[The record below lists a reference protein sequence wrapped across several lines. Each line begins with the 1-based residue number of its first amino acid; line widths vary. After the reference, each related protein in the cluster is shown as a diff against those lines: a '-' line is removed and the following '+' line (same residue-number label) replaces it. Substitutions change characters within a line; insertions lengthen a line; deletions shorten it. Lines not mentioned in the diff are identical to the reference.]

1 MTTAAPRLAIFDLDH
16 TLLDGDT
23 DTLWCDYLIDQGL
36 LPASW
41 RVDNQRLQ
49 TQYRQGAISVQ
60 DFSDFYAR
68 SIAYL
73 PAHHLLQARADFTQQ
88 CCVPRI
94 KPGAPALLASH
105 REQGDTLVLSSATST
120 FLCTLTGQ
128 DLGFE
133 HIIGTELERSAER
146 CFTGRTQGTLNMREG
161 KVARLLL
168 WLEAMGKSDTSADL
182 RAATFY
188 SDSINDLPLLQA
200 VGHAVAIDPDP
211 LLREA
216 AAQHQWPI
224 RSLY

>member
-23 DTLWCDYLIDQGL
+23 DTLWCEYLIDQGL
-36 LPASW
+36 LPTGW
-41 RVDNQRLQ
+41 RVDSQRLQ
-49 TQYRQGAISVQ
+49 TQYLQGVLSVQ

-68 SIAYL
+68 SIAHL
-73 PAHHLLQARADFTQQ
+73 PADQVLQVRADFTQQ

-94 KPGAPALLASH
+94 KPGAAALLAAH
-105 REQGDTLVLSSATST
+105 QGRGDTLLLSSATST
-120 FLCTLTGQ
+120 FLCTPTGQ
-128 DLGFE
+128 HLGFE
-133 HIIGTELERSAER
+133 HILGTELERSADGG
-146 CFTGRTQGTLNMREG
+146 FTGLTQGTLNMREG

-168 WLEAMGKSDTSADL
+168 WLEAMGNSDTSAAL

-188 SDSINDLPLLQA
+188 SDSINDLPLLHA

-211 LLREA
+211 LLRKA

-224 RSLY
+224 RSLF